1 MTRALPPPAP
11 QIYFGVSL
19 ERWLK
24 LLTGTILTVM
34 LVGPQ
39 IEQFTSA
46 RLREV
51 RRHAERIVQTYLVGQ
66 TAGVP
71 WPEGSLQA
79 KVDAVV
85 TGRLPNSGVFI
96 NRLFRVVVPE
106 EKIDDTY
113 AFIGVHPSGLLFFDS
128 QGSQPPGGM

>member
-1 MTRALPPPAP
+1 MTRAIPPPR
-11 QIYFGVSL
+11 ICFGVSL

-24 LLTGTILTVM
+24 ILTGTFLAVM
-34 LVGPQ
+34 FIGPQ
-39 IEQFTSA
+39 LEQVSES
-46 RLREV
+46 RRREV
-51 RRHAERIVQTYLVGQ
+51 RRHAQRIVQTYLVGQ

-79 KVDAVV
+79 KIDAVV
-85 TGRLPNSGVFI
+85 TGRLPDSGVFI

-113 AFIGVHPSGLLFFDS
+113 AFIGVHPNGLLFFDPK
-128 QGSQPPGGM
+128 GSQKPEDM

>member
-1 MTRALPPPAP
+1 MTRALPPP

-24 LLTGTILTVM
+24 ILSGTLLAVM
-34 LVGPQ
+34 LIGPQ
-39 IEQFTSA
+39 IEELTSS
-46 RLREV
+46 RRREV

-71 WPEGSLQA
+71 WPEGSLQT
-79 KVDAVV
+79 KVDAVI
-85 TGRLPNSGVFI
+85 TGRLPDSGIFI

-113 AFIGVHPSGLLFFDS
+113 AFIGVHPSGLLFFDPKC
-128 QGSQPPGGM
+128 SQPLTGM

>member
-1 MTRALPPPAP
+1 MTRALPPPRT
-11 QIYFGVSL
+11 YFGVSL

-24 LLTGTILTVM
+24 ILTGTFLAVM
-34 LVGPQ
+34 FVGPQ
-39 IEQFTSA
+39 IEQFMDS
-46 RLREV
+46 RRREV

-79 KVDAVV
+79 KVDAVI
-85 TGRLPNSGVFI
+85 TGRLPASGTFI

-106 EKIDDTY
+106 DKIDDTY
-113 AFIGVHPSGLLFFDS
+113 AFIGMHPSGLLFFDPK
-128 QGSQPPGGM
+128 GSQKPEDM

>member
-1 MTRALPPPAP
+1 MTQALPPPR
-11 QIYFGVSL
+11 IILGISL

-24 LLTGTILTVM
+24 FLTGAFLAVM
-34 LVGPQ
+34 FVGPQ
-39 IEQFTSA
+39 IEQLTDS
-46 RLREV
+46 RRREI

-71 WPEGSLQA
+71 WPEGSLEA

-85 TGRLPNSGVFI
+85 TGRLPPAGVFA

-113 AFIGVHPSGLLFFDS
+113 AYIGVHPSGLLFFDS
-128 QGSQPPGGM
+128 KGTQVSSGM

>member
-1 MTRALPPPAP
+1 MTSALPQP

-19 ERWLK
+19 DRWLK
-24 LLTGTILTVM
+24 ILSGSLLAVM
-34 LVGPQ
+34 LIGPQ
-39 IEQFTSA
+39 IEELTSS
-46 RLREV
+46 RRREL

-71 WPEGSLQA
+71 WPEGSLQT
-79 KVDAVV
+79 KVDAVI
-85 TGRLPNSGVFI
+85 TGRLPDSGIFI

-113 AFIGVHPSGLLFFDS
+113 AFIGVHPSGLLFFDPK
-128 QGSQPPGGM
+128 GSQPLTGM

>member
-1 MTRALPPPAP
+1 MTRSLPQPRF
-11 QIYFGVSL
+11 YLGVSL

-24 LLTGTILTVM
+24 ILMGGFLAVM

-39 IEQFTSA
+39 IEDFTNS
-46 RLREV
+46 RRREV

-66 TAGVP
+66 SAGVP

-79 KVDAVV
+79 KVDAVL

-106 EKIDDTY
+106 DKIEEIY
-113 AFIGVHPSGLLFFDS
+113 AYIGVHPSGMLFLDPKGT
-128 QGSQPPGGM
+128 QKPGDM

>member
-1 MTRALPPPAP
+1 MTRALPPP

-24 LLTGTILTVM
+24 ILSGTLLAVM

-39 IEQFTSA
+39 IEELTSS
-46 RLREV
+46 RRREV

-79 KVDAVV
+79 KVDAVI

-113 AFIGVHPSGLLFFDS
+113 AFIGVHSSGLLFFDPK
-128 QGSQPPGGM
+128 GSQPLTGM

>member
-1 MTRALPPPAP
+1 MTSALPQP

-19 ERWLK
+19 DRWLK
-24 LLTGTILTVM
+24 ILSGTLLAVM
-34 LVGPQ
+34 LIGPQ
-39 IEQFTSA
+39 IEELTSS
-46 RLREV
+46 RRREV

-71 WPEGSLQA
+71 WPEGSLQT
-79 KVDAVV
+79 KVDAVI
-85 TGRLPNSGVFI
+85 TGRLPDSGIFI

-113 AFIGVHPSGLLFFDS
+113 AFIGVHPSGLLFFDPKC
-128 QGSQPPGGM
+128 SQPLTGM